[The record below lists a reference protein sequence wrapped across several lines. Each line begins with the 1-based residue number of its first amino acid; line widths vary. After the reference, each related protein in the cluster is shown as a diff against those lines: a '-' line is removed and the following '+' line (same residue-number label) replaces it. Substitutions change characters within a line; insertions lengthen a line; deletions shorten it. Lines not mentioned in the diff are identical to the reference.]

1 MKKLARES
9 RKGLLNRTL
18 SVLLSIAMVMNGSYA
33 TAFAADTSTVPVTV
47 SEASGDAPDATAN
60 DAQSAEDANGA
71 VASDNQDSENTNAAA
86 ADDNASQ
93 QSSGTPVVDARRAPA
108 ATKAVSLNGLASY
121 DTIADALAAAKE
133 GDTISLNADLTENV
147 TITKGITLDLGGHT
161 LTGDGGSVITSKV
174 TSTVQNGTIT
184 GGNATKGGGINVQSG
199 SITVKNVT
207 FTGNTAT
214 GSGGSGAAVY
224 AGDGANILYVNK
236 CTIVDNT
243 STFGSMI
250 GTGASHKGSVTVINT
265 TIKDNKVNSAGGV
278 YGAIYAYG
286 KNFIIQNNTVPS
298 TDASN
303 GGIFVMANANNAT
316 TVTFKDGS
324 YAGAVC
330 LTGATVKADGTNMA
344 TPDGFGLKV
353 NASTT
358 GTISSFTING
368 HTQVPQTTNA
378 LISATTSANN
388 AKITISNVSLTNNKI
403 ANPNQNVIYLYQK
416 GKSGTSIKLDN
427 VTVTGNTGGSSAV
440 FSDGGSAWTYI
451 KNSTIANNQVGD
463 AAIRVN
469 SGSVDLTNSTV
480 TGNKSTNAGQ
490 KAGGVMA
497 NNFGTFTFTSGA
509 LYGNQN
515 ASGSPSDVYV
525 NNGYTKLADVTQ
537 MTAEGV
543 DFSDCVWNKNGDRS
557 KTAYPNQTNYD
568 DTVFYAEGEKK
579 TYVAQIG
586 DTKFTTVNAALEAA
600 KSGDTIKLISE
611 GTDLAMDP
619 AELSGKSVTL
629 DLNGHKL
636 ATSDAKGSLMDVKS
650 GSLTLVNTS
659 DQTASI
665 ANPVTGD
672 GGNVNIYSN
681 TTVDGQK
688 YGDLQLKNTDQ
699 NPIDMK
705 QGTLKLAG
713 TFNSYAWVRIAKG
726 NPIQAGREEEGG
738 LTFVDANLNI
748 TVTGADDEF
757 AKFNSEDGTVDDLVL
772 VSGGD
777 KQLAKHVKVT
787 NLNETGKQ
795 FTAVRYDAA
804 KGAVVLHK
812 VSRSTGVY
820 VDGVEGNDETGDG
833 SYDKPFKT
841 MAKTLEYYNAHKD
854 QYEAVYVKDT
864 VTVSDA
870 QTWDG
875 KGAMVCRD
883 PGFDGNLV
891 NVKGDLTLKDITFD
905 GMAPSVTKTDSMFVV
920 DGNLTLNDG
929 ATLQN
934 NSTSKDTLSIGG
946 AIRAGGKSTVTLNT
960 GSKVSG
966 NDAGWGGGVYSAG
979 KVVLDGGEVSDNAAY
994 SSNFKAAGGGICMNN
1009 YDNGSVEGL
1018 AADLDFKSGTV
1029 SGNYS
1034 DYIGGGISLR
1044 TKNINDDAYPDQKV
1058 TMNMTGG
1065 TIDGNTT
1072 GSAGGGLYVQCK
1084 STATVSAGNITN
1096 NVAEG
1101 KETVFTGGGIYVNGV
1116 NSGERKQ
1123 FPNGELYL
1131 TNAIITDNSASGMGG
1146 GIADCPTST
1155 VRMYVTEGSAIYQNS
1170 SAKNVN
1176 EVYTSSE
1183 TVYFPGGSHSGTTT
1197 ITISPVMLGGGAYQ
1211 WVYAQDTPDGKH
1223 KAGDLVDTADMRDA
1237 HDIALN
1243 NPVKNGSTQATAA
1256 KDLAKVYITGNKAT
1270 GTNKHGGGI
1279 GTNGDVYIGKE
1290 GEYIDITG
1298 EKVWK
1303 NPDSTNIP
1311 DAIELI
1317 LQVKDINGKWTE
1329 VTRKTATKTDNWKVT
1344 FSDLPKGSYPD
1355 GTDLE
1360 YRVVENPKFVALFN
1374 GLPTSIKI
1382 TIGQLFNSVA
1392 GNEVVTGNVGKV
1404 TNEDKTT
1411 SVSVLKKWD
1420 DSEDADGLR
1429 PSEVT
1434 VHLLANGED
1443 TGKTLTLSEDNN
1455 WSGEF
1460 SDLLVYDKGVAIA
1473 YTVQEDVPE
1482 GYTADVSGSA
1492 TDGFTITNSH
1502 TPEKPHEE
1510 KPKSKQ
1516 KKKHAIPQTSDPTS
1530 STLIYTFAVS
1540 GLGMVTAGL
1549 YSSRRKRERK

>member
-1 MKKLARES
+1 
-9 RKGLLNRTL
+9 
-18 SVLLSIAMVMNGSYA
+18 MVMNGSYA
-33 TAFAADTSTVPVTV
+33 TAFAADTSAAPVAV
-47 SEASGDAPDATAN
+47 SEASGDASGATTT
-60 DAQSAEDANGA
+60 DVQSAEDVNGA
-71 VASDNQDSENTNAAA
+71 TASDGQDSENTNAV
-86 ADDNASQ
+86 DDKTPQ
-93 QSSGTPVVDARRAPA
+93 QSSDAPAASARRAPA
-108 ATKAVSLNGLASY
+108 ATKAVSLNGQASY
-121 DTIADALAAAKE
+121 DTIAAALAAAKK

-147 TITKGITLDLGGHT
+147 TITKGVTLDLGGHT
-161 LTGDGGSVITSKV
+161 LTGNGGSVITSKV
-174 TSTVQNGTIT
+174 TSIVRNGTIT

-199 SITVKNVT
+199 SITVKDVT
-207 FTGNTAT
+207 LTGNTAT
-214 GSGGSGAAVY
+214 GSGASGAAIY
-224 AGDGANILYVNK
+224 AADSAGILYVNG
-236 CTIVDNT
+236 CTIEGNT
-243 STFGSMI
+243 STWGSMI
-250 GTGASHKGSVTVINT
+250 GTGASHKSSVTVINT
-265 TIKDNKVNSAGGV
+265 TIKDNKVNSVSGT
-278 YGAIYAYG
+278 YGAIYVYG
-286 KNFIIQNNTVPS
+286 KNMIIRNNTVS
-298 TDASN
+298 SSDVSDD
-303 GGIFVMANANNAT
+303 GISVT
-316 TVTFKDGS
+316 GTGTVNFDQGGS

-330 LTGATVKADGTNMA
+330 LKGATVIADGKNMK

-353 NASTT
+353 NASEQ
-358 GTISSFTING
+358 GTISNFKVNG
-368 HTQVPQTTNA
+368 NTKVPQATKA
-378 LISATTSANN
+378 LISATTGANK

-403 ANPNQNVIYLYQK
+403 ANSNQYAIYLNQS
-416 GKSGTSIKLDN
+416 GRSGTSITLSN

-440 FSDGGSAWTYI
+440 FSDGGSAWTWI
-451 KNSTIANNQVGD
+451 KNSTIANNQVGN
-463 AAIRVN
+463 AAIHVN
-469 SGSVDLTNSTV
+469 SGGVDLRTSTV

-497 NNFGTFTFTSGA
+497 NNFGTFAFTSGA

-515 ASGSPSDVYV
+515 ASGDPSDVYV
-525 NNGYTKLADVTQ
+525 DNGYTKLTDVTQ

-543 DFSDCVWNKNGDRS
+543 DFSDYVWNKNGDKS
-557 KTAYPNQTNYD
+557 KTEYPNQANYD
-568 DTVFYAEGEKK
+568 DTIFYAEGKK
-579 TYVAQIG
+579 QTYVAQIG
-586 DTKFTTVNAALEAA
+586 ETKYTTVNAALKAA

-611 GTDLAMDP
+611 GTDLAMEP
-619 AELSGKSVTL
+619 AELSGKSVTI
-629 DLNGHKL
+629 DLNGHTL
-636 ATSDAKGSLMDVKS
+636 ATSDGKGSLVDVKTDA
-650 GSLTLVNTS
+650 LTLVNTS

-665 ANPVTGD
+665 KNPVTGD
-672 GGNVNIYSN
+672 GGDVNIYSN
-681 TTVDGQK
+681 TTVGGQT
-688 YGDLQLKNTDQ
+688 YGNLLLSNGKP

-713 TFNSYAWVRIAKG
+713 TFNSNTWVQVANGKG
-726 NPIQAGREEEGG
+726 TIQAGSADEGG
-738 LTFVDANLNI
+738 LTFAGNNIDDNNKLNI

-757 AKFNSEDGTVDDLVL
+757 AKFNSENEAVDDLVL
-772 VSGGD
+772 VNGGSYR
-777 KQLAKHVKVT
+777 LAKRVKVT

-804 KGAVVLHK
+804 KGAIVLHK
-812 VSRSTGVY
+812 VTREKGVY
-820 VDGVEGNDETGDG
+820 VDGVDGSDETGDG

-841 MAKTLEYYNAHKD
+841 MQKALDYYNAHKD
-854 QYEAVYVKDT
+854 KYEAVYVKDT
-864 VTVSDA
+864 VTVSNA

-875 KGAMVCRD
+875 KGATICRD

-891 NVKGDLTLKDITFD
+891 NVKGDLRLKNITFD
-905 GMAPSVTKTDSMFVV
+905 GMAPSVTKTKSMFNVANGGV
-920 DGNLTLNDG
+920 LSLDDK

-934 NSTSKDTLSIGG
+934 NSSYDVNDLTYGG
-946 AIRAGGKSTVTLNT
+946 AIYGAGGSTVTLKS
-960 GSKVSG
+960 GSKVCD
-966 NDAGWGGGVYSAG
+966 NDATWGGGVYSAG
-979 KVVLDGGEVSDNAAY
+979 NVVLDGGEVSGNAAKDPV
-994 SSNFKAAGGGICMNN
+994 SSVGFKAAGGGICMNN
-1009 YDNGSVEGL
+1009 YDNGLVEGL
-1018 AADLDFKSGTV
+1018 AAHLDFKSGTV
-1029 SGNYS
+1029 SGNTSEY
-1034 DYIGGGISLR
+1034 YGGGIALR
-1044 TKNINDDAYPDQKV
+1044 PRKVNDNEYPDQKV
-1058 TMNMTGG
+1058 TMKMIGG
-1065 TIDGNTT
+1065 TIDGNSAA
-1072 GSAGGGLYVQCK
+1072 SAGGGLFVQCK
-1084 STATVSAGNITN
+1084 SVATISAGKITN

-1101 KETVFTGGGIYVNGV
+1101 DETVFTGGGIYVNGT
-1116 NSGERKQ
+1116 NSGNRAQ
-1123 FPNGELYL
+1123 FPNGELHL
-1131 TNAIITDNSASGMGG
+1131 TNVIVKDNSASGMGG
-1146 GIADCPTST
+1146 GLADCPTST
-1155 VRMYVTEGSAIYQNS
+1155 VRMYVTEGGAIYQNS
-1170 SAKNVN
+1170 SDQGVN
-1176 EVYTSSE
+1176 EVYTKSGY
-1183 TVYFPGGSHSGTTT
+1183 VAIPGGNHSGTTN

-1243 NPVKNGSTQATAA
+1243 NPVKDGSTQATAA
-1256 KDLAKVYITGNKAT
+1256 KQLAKVLITGNKAT

-1311 DAIELI
+1311 DAVELI

-1329 VTRKTATKTDNWKVT
+1329 VARKTATKTDNWKVT

-1411 SVSVLKKWD
+1411 SISVIKKWD

-1429 PSEVT
+1429 PSEIT

-1443 TGKTLTLSEDNN
+1443 TGKTLALSEDNN

-1492 TDGFTITNSH
+1492 ADGFTIVNTH

-1510 KPKSKQ
+1510 KPKSKP

-1530 STLIYTFAVS
+1530 TTLIYTLAVS
-1540 GLGMVTAGL
+1540 GAGMVAAGL
-1549 YSSRRKRERK
+1549 HGSRRKRERK